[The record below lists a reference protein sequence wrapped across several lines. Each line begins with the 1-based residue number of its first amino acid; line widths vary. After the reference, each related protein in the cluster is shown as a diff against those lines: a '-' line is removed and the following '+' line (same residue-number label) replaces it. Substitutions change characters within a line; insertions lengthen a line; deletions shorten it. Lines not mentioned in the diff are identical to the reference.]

1 LRQWFQ
7 AAGSLPGA
15 IRLPSAAVNEMPAIY
30 ENLGVR
36 FLYPE
41 NWSVQDEEYDDWPR
55 SVTLQSP
62 QTGFWTLHVYPAQHD
77 VKAVVKELIG
87 AIQTEFTDIEVL
99 PTKETFGQTATT
111 GVDLAFFYL
120 DLLVEAK
127 IRCLRTPSSTLIWLY
142 QAESREFE
150 TLEAVFQAIAV
161 SMLQTQ
167 VPLAK

>member
-1 LRQWFQ
+1 
-7 AAGSLPGA
+7 
-15 IRLPSAAVNEMPAIY
+15 MPAVY
-30 ENLGVR
+30 ENMGVR

-41 NWSVQDEEYDDWPR
+41 NWSVTDEEDDAWPR
-55 SVTLQSP
+55 TVTLQSP
-62 QTGFWTLHVYPAQHD
+62 QTGFWSLHVYPPAQD
-77 VKAVVKELIG
+77 VRPVVKELIG
-87 AIQTEFTDIEVL
+87 AIQAEFSDIEVL
-99 PTKETFGQTATT
+99 PAKETFGETPTT

-150 TLEAVFQAIAV
+150 TMEPVFQAIAV

-167 VPLAK
+167 VPLEK

>member
-1 LRQWFQ
+1 
-7 AAGSLPGA
+7 
-15 IRLPSAAVNEMPAIY
+15 MPAIY

-41 NWSVQDEEYDDWPR
+41 NWSITDEEDVDWPQT
-55 SVTLQSP
+55 VTLQSP
-62 QTGFWTLHVYPAQHD
+62 QTGFWSLHVYPPASEF
-77 VKAVVKELIG
+77 KPIVKELIA
-87 AIQTEFTDIEVL
+87 AIQEEFTDIEVL
-99 PTKETFGQTATT
+99 PAKETFGETPTT

-127 IRCLRTPSSTLIWLY
+127 IRCLRTPSSTLVWLY

-150 TLEAVFQAIAV
+150 SMEAVFQAIAV

-167 VPLAK
+167 TPLIK